1 METKQAMPQ
10 LPQYFENEVHLDDFM
25 STPDEA
31 LISDLDALDGDIVV
45 VGVGGKMGPCV
56 ARMAKRAA
64 PGRRV
69 IGVARFSEPG
79 LKDYLE
85 SHGVET
91 VAADLLDPA
100 QLAAVPRARNVIFM
114 AGRKFGSIGSEEL
127 TWAMNGYVPAL
138 VAQHF
143 ADSRI
148 VAYSTICVYPFATVA
163 HGGSRE
169 EDAVDPPGEYA
180 MSCVA
185 RERMFQHFSKTLGTP
200 GLLFRLSYAIDMRY
214 GVLHD
219 LGAKVLAGQE
229 VDVSMGH
236 VNVIWQ
242 GDACSQSLRALRHV
256 RTPAAPLNVSGP
268 EIASIRWLAGEFALR
283 FGVTAKLVGE
293 EAPTAW
299 IANTARAAKFFGYPR
314 VPLAT
319 LIDWQANW
327 LTRGMSSL
335 GKATHFQVRSGAY

>member
-1 METKQAMPQ
+1 MSR
-10 LPQYFENEVHLDDFM
+10 LPDHFESEAHLDDVM

-31 LISDLDALDGDIVV
+31 LIADLRALDGDIMI
-45 VGVGGKMGPCV
+45 VGVGGKMGPTV
-56 ARMAKRAA
+56 ARMAKRAV
-64 PGRRV
+64 PDRRV
-69 IGVARFSEPG
+69 IGVARFSDPG
-79 LKDYLE
+79 LAAYLN

-91 VAADLLDPA
+91 ISADLLDPA
-100 QLAAVPRARNVIFM
+100 QVAALPRAKNVIFM
-114 AGRKFGSIGSEEL
+114 AGRKFGSTGSEEL

-143 ADSRI
+143 SDSRI

-169 EDAVDPPGEYA
+169 EDAVNPPGEYA

-185 RERMFQHFSKTLGTP
+185 RERMFQHFSKTLGNP

-219 LGAKVLAGQE
+219 LGAKVLAGEE

-242 GDACSQSLRALRHV
+242 GDACSQSLRSLAHV
-256 RTPAAPLNVSGP
+256 QTPAVPLNVSGP
-268 EIASIRWLAGEFALR
+268 EIVSIRWLAGEFARR
-283 FGVTAKLVGE
+283 FGVEARIVGE

-299 IANTARAAKFFGYPR
+299 IANTAKAVGLFGYPT
-314 VPLAT
+314 VPLER
-319 LIDWQANW
+319 LIDWQAGW
-327 LTRGMSSL
+327 LSRGMASL
-335 GKATHFQVRSGAY
+335 GKATHFEVRTGTY